1 MSDLVTL
8 YTNPYS
14 RGRIVH
20 LFLEAAEIPYHIEL
34 LDFAT
39 GDHKK
44 PAFLS
49 KNPMGKLPVVE
60 FRNTFVAETAAII
73 TWLGDLFPQSGLLPP
88 IDDPARGLVLKW
100 LFFGA
105 GCIEPATA
113 DKAFNRPPVGKGS
126 VGWGTY
132 DDVVNTLLVGLEPG
146 PYLLGDRLTAADLYV
161 GSQLAWALHQKT
173 LEPHFQFVRLVEA
186 LKSLPAQERVQSQT
200 IAMVAELD
208 RRRPKP

>member
-1 MSDLVTL
+1 MSDTVTL

-20 LFLEAAEIPYHIEL
+20 LFLEVAAIPYEVEL

-44 PAFLS
+44 PAFLA
-49 KNPMGKLPVVE
+49 KNPMGKLPVVSY
-60 FRNTFVAETAAII
+60 RGTVVSETAAII
-73 TWLGDLFPQSGLLPP
+73 TWLADLFPERGLLPSV
-88 IDDPARGLVLKW
+88 DDPARGIVLKW
-100 LFFGA
+100 LYFGA
-105 GCIEPATA
+105 GCVEPATT

-132 DDVVNTLLVGLEPG
+132 DDVVNTLLVGLRPG
-146 PYLLGDRLTAADLYV
+146 PFFLGDRLSVADLYV
-161 GSQLAWALHQKT
+161 GSQIAWGLHQKT
-173 LEPHFQFVRLVEA
+173 LEPHPELLRIVEE
-186 LKSLPAQERVQSQT
+186 LKALPAQARVQEQT

-208 RRRPKP
+208 RRKPKT